1 MTGID
6 QLPPPS
12 DCGLREFI
20 RADLN
25 SGDFPV
31 DAGAFHYVLLLD
43 IIEHLRSPEQ
53 FIDSLRKSRR
63 QGEST
68 TVIVST
74 GNIGFL
80 VTRLMLLLGYFHYG
94 ARGILDLTHTRLFT
108 FATLRN
114 AFEQAGYQIV
124 ETRGVPAPF
133 PFALGDNRL
142 ARSLLAINRW
152 LIRVARSLFSYQIFM
167 VARPNPSLEWLL
179 ERAVETGQAR
189 VEAEGVSASAEGG
202 QSRRAATG

>member
-1 MTGID
+1 M
-6 QLPPPS
+6 
-12 DCGLREFI
+12 
-20 RADLN
+20 
-25 SGDFPV
+25 

-63 QGEST
+63 QAEDT

-80 VTRLMLLLGYFHYG
+80 VTRLMLLLGHFHYG

-114 AFEQAGYQIV
+114 AFEQAGYQII
-124 ETRGVPAPF
+124 ETRGVPAPV
-133 PFALGDNRL
+133 PSRAGRQPPGSNSAHRQSL
-142 ARSLLAINRW
+142 AHSCGAAAILLSDFHGGPPEPIFGVAPGASRRSRQ
-152 LIRVARSLFSYQIFM
+152 VARGS
-167 VARPNPSLEWLL
+167 
-179 ERAVETGQAR
+179 
-189 VEAEGVSASAEGG
+189 EA
-202 QSRRAATG
+202 SRIPKRLRSRAAPPPADRPHAIATSGFVLRSVNR